1 MHIASQL
8 TPGKPHKAISPEAG
22 MESIKALDEIRTSA
36 GKLHTS
42 EIRLDMQKAMQN
54 DAAVFRSQESLTNGV
69 SELGRVLGTWKDIGI
84 KDRSMIWN
92 SLVFPPRR
100 ISLSSTLTFSR
111 RCRDLV
117 EALELRNLLTCAD
130 QTIVSAEARQ
140 ESRGAHA
147 REDFPDR
154 MDDSW
159 MKHSISFQKGLEDK
173 TRLTYRKVIASTLDE
188 AEMASYVSSFPLS
201 CLR

>member
-1 MHIASQL
+1 
-8 TPGKPHKAISPEAG
+8 

-92 SLVFPPRR
+92 SSVSSLLP
-100 ISLSSTLTFSR
+100 SLSSCHSE
-111 RCRDLV
+111 LV
-117 EALELRNLLTCAD
+117 TD
-130 QTIVSAEARQ
+130 IVATQRF
-140 ESRGAHA
+140 G
-147 REDFPDR
+147 
-154 MDDSW
+154 
-159 MKHSISFQKGLEDK
+159 
-173 TRLTYRKVIASTLDE
+173 
-188 AEMASYVSSFPLS
+188 
-201 CLR
+201 